1 MCPCGKAVE
10 SRTHIVGEC
19 EIYKEERD
27 VLEKSMRKIDER
39 SVEKFGTLD
48 CSEKT
53 INILG
58 DRWWP
63 QTAKQQGDKKSK
75 KFLCNTWE
83 KRNERPDVG
92 GVSMR
97 TRNGA
102 PSRKGC
108 VVNGRMTTAS
118 GK

>member
-1 MCPCGKAVE
+1 MLE
-10 SRTHIVGEC
+10 EMRELDEC
-19 EIYKEERD
+19 D
-27 VLEKSMRKIDER
+27 T
-39 SVEKFGTLD
+39 EKFGTLGS
-48 CSEKT
+48 SEET
-53 INILG
+53 IVILG
-58 DRWWP
+58 VRWWP

-108 VVNGRMTTAS
+108 VVNGRMTKARN
-118 GK
+118 K

>member
-1 MCPCGKAVE
+1 MCPCGKSVE

-63 QTAKQQGDKKSK
+63 QTAKQQGDK
-75 KFLCNTWE
+75 
-83 KRNERPDVG
+83 
-92 GVSMR
+92 MR
-97 TRNGA
+97 KNLIY
-102 PSRKGC
+102 
-108 VVNGRMTTAS
+108 NI
-118 GK
+118 